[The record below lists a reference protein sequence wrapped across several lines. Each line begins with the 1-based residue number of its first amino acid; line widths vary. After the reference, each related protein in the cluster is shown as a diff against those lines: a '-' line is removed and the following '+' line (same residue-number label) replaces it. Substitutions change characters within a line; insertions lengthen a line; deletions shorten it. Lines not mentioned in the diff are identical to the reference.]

1 MRSSCV
7 RGRGTETSAEVLV
20 GPPSA
25 NASEGEPTADFTLS
39 FPNVSLAIERL
50 QTTSGW
56 TMCPGK
62 KEVLPEEA
70 AL

>member
-1 MRSSCV
+1 MGVVNQRML
-7 RGRGTETSAEVLV
+7 AK
-20 GPPSA
+20 A
-25 NASEGEPTADFTLS
+25 NQQQISRY

-62 KEVLPEEA
+62 KDVPEEA